1 MNSPQELLGSSKLTL
16 NHEYNNMA
24 EKIIASFNDKTVS
37 IDGSLSLNNDI
48 SGDIKVTT
56 PITGYKN
63 LGLKFAHRGKINNFH
78 SEASV
83 DYADN
88 KNINGQI
95 DFTANDIKN
104 IRLSAELNTPQELVG
119 SSKISFNHKYN
130 DMTVKT
136 IASFNDET
144 VSIDGSLQLNNEI
157 SGDLKVTTPIT
168 GYKSLGL
175 KFAHRGQINNFH
187 SEASVDYYN
196 NKNINGQ
203 IDLTANSIKNIR
215 LSAEL
220 NTPQDL
226 LGSSKMSFNH
236 KYNNMAVRTIA
247 NFNGK
252 TVSID
257 GSLKHNDDIFGDI
270 KLSTPITGYK
280 NIGLKFV
287 HRGQINN
294 FHSEAS
300 VDYAD
305 YKNING
311 QMDFAANDIN
321 KIRITGQLN
330 TP

>member
-104 IRLSAELNTPQELVG
+104 IRISAELNTPQELVG
-119 SSKISFNHKYN
+119 SSKMSFNHNYN

-136 IASFNDET
+136 IANFNDET

-157 SGDLKVTTPIT
+157 SGDLKVSTPIT

-187 SEASVDYYN
+187 SEASVDYAEN
-196 NKNINGQ
+196 QNVNGK
-203 IDLTANSIKNIR
+203 IDFAADGIESIKI
-215 LSAEL
+215 SAEL
-220 NTPQDL
+220 NTPQEL

-236 KYNNMAVRTIA
+236 NYNNMAVKTIA
-247 NFNGK
+247 NLNGQA
-252 TVSID
+252 VGID
-257 GSLKHNDDIFGDI
+257 GALKLKDDISGDL
-270 KLSTPITGYK
+270 KVSTPIRGYR
-280 NIGLKFV
+280 NLGLKFS
-287 HRGQINN
+287 H
-294 FHSEAS
+294 
-300 VDYAD
+300 
-305 YKNING
+305 
-311 QMDFAANDIN
+311 
-321 KIRITGQLN
+321 
-330 TP
+330 

>member
-104 IRLSAELNTPQELVG
+104 IRLSAELNTPQEL
-119 SSKISFNHKYN
+119 
-130 DMTVKT
+130 
-136 IASFNDET
+136 
-144 VSIDGSLQLNNEI
+144 
-157 SGDLKVTTPIT
+157 
-168 GYKSLGL
+168 
-175 KFAHRGQINNFH
+175 
-187 SEASVDYYN
+187 
-196 NKNINGQ
+196 
-203 IDLTANSIKNIR
+203 
-215 LSAEL
+215 
-220 NTPQDL
+220 
-226 LGSSKMSFNH
+226 LGSSKLSFNH
-236 KYNNMAVRTIA
+236 NYNNMAVKTIA
-247 NFNGK
+247 NFNDK

-257 GSLKHNDDIFGDI
+257 GSLKLNDDIAGDI
-270 KLSTPITGYK
+270 KVSTPMTGYK
-280 NIGLKFV
+280 NLGLKFV

-300 VDYAD
+300 VDYSD

-311 QMDFAANDIN
+311 QIDFTSNGIENVRISAQLDTPQELLGSSRMTFNHKYND
-321 KIRITGQLN
+321 L
-330 TP
+330 